1 MIVVTIKDD
10 GEDERELEEMARRC
24 ETLGEKSNEVRAA
37 IVGANEAVNFDP
49 NNNYS
54 ILEVNADGSGAV
66 GARHPRGSYAD
77 LLAIPDRVIANIF
90 YHYIVDGE

>member
-1 MIVVTIKDD
+1 MIVITIKDD
-10 GEDERELEEMARRC
+10 GEDERELEAMARRC
-24 ETLGEKSNEVRAA
+24 ETLGEKSDDVRKA

-49 NNNYS
+49 NNNFS
-54 ILEVNADGSGAV
+54 ILEVHSDGSGAV

-77 LLAIPDRVIANIF
+77 LLQIPDRTIANIY